1 MKKKSKKYYSHKE
14 DYHLRED
21 YQELSEKE
29 VKEIA
34 EYLYNETAKNLS
46 KNLGIPLDFFFPN
59 KNKGEGDNLQEE
71 DD

>member
-14 DYHLRED
+14 DYHLKED
-21 YQELSEKE
+21 YQELSENE

-34 EYLYNETAKNLS
+34 EHLYNEIAKNLS

-59 KNKGEGDNLQEE
+59 KK
-71 DD
+71 